1 MYALTLLV
9 HLVLQDV
16 FRQQSISGLNV
27 ADKALIHVYE
37 MPLTFALGVLEPEL
51 WIYYTHSSSIK
62 LSKDYIAKQTN
73 HFSAQSN
80 LCH

>member
-37 MPLTFALGVLEPEL
+37 MPLTYFCIGGFGA
-51 WIYYTHSSSIK
+51 
-62 LSKDYIAKQTN
+62 
-73 HFSAQSN
+73 
-80 LCH
+80 